1 VLQTARAEA
10 VALQRAP
17 VLDVVESAHA
27 AIALYRSAGWVEVGR
42 TSLSLSDGRE
52 LRELV
57 FAADTEA

>member
-1 VLQTARAEA
+1 
-10 VALQRAP
+10 VAQQRAP